1 MIMDY
6 IFWLYIGIGAVVFLC
21 LVIVIWFISTSNS
34 FKKMVIKIEESESS
48 IDIALTKRYD
58 LLTKMVQATKGYAK
72 HEVETLSKVVNLR
85 QPEKFASIGEKQT
98 FANNLTDG
106 LSKLNVLVEQYPD
119 LKASTNF
126 AKLQDATVEV
136 EENLQSARRVY
147 NSNVSIYNQKV
158 VVFPSSIVAEMK
170 KFMKKDFFEVEN
182 FKKEDI
188 DFNF

>member
-1 MIMDY
+1 MDFY
-6 IFWLYIGIGAVVFLC
+6 FWLYSIIGGIVLIF
-21 LVIVIWFISTSNS
+21 LVIMIWFISTSNS
-34 FKKMVIKIEESESS
+34 FKKMAVKIEESESS
-48 IDIALTKRYD
+48 IDVALTKRYH
-58 LLTKMVQATKGYAK
+58 LLTKMVSATKGYAK
-72 HEVETLSKVVNLR
+72 HEVDTLSKVVNLR
-85 QPEKFASIGEKQT
+85 QPEKSASISDKQN
-98 FANNLTDG
+98 FANG
-106 LSKLNVLVEQYPD
+106 LSETIAKLNVLVEQYPD

-126 AKLQDATVEV
+126 SKLQDASVEV

-182 FKKEDI
+182 YKKEDI